1 MFSTFFVIGVIR
13 FPWERFFQRFL
24 EDRIRL
30 QFRAV
35 DSEISDIFS
44 YRDGTEKKQDL
55 SMILCDLLGNLL
67 FVFQKQTSDREI
79 GGSNFF
85 LLIPCVSRER
95 DL

>member
-1 MFSTFFVIGVIR
+1 MFSTFFVIGVTR

-55 SMILCDLLGNLL
+55 SMILCDLLGYICLCFKSRL
-67 FVFQKQTSDREI
+67 QIAKLEDRI
-79 GGSNFF
+79 FSY
-85 LLIPCVSRER
+85 
-95 DL
+95 